1 MSLKEQQEKI
11 LSQLTSSRDH
21 QQIIELKIRI
31 SDISDEISILK
42 ADLKFFKEAVARDM
56 KRALSK

>member
-11 LSQLTSSRDH
+11 LSQLISRDH
-21 QQIIELKIRI
+21 QQIIELKVRI

-56 KRALSK
+56 KRALGK

>member
-11 LSQLTSSRDH
+11 LSQLISRDH
-21 QQIIELKIRI
+21 QQIIELKVRI